1 MRANPRTMTSS
12 QKGKDMKTNRLC
24 SALFLAGA
32 LGMGIA
38 QSASAIDL
46 TFSGNFTND
55 NDVLKFSFALNEA
68 RTVTVFS
75 SSWLYPNAPAGQPLG
90 GFDPIL
96 SIWTSTGNLLS
107 QQDDG
112 ENVGSTLVNGVSFN
126 HGTWDSYY
134 SVTLGAGD
142 YYAVVTQYNNFA
154 IGTTLAA
161 GFQQDNNP
169 NFTFD
174 QGYGGA
180 TQDLFNGVWDDNDP
194 RTSYW
199 RFHLLNVDDA
209 FVVDVPEPASVA
221 LFGIGLFGLA
231 ALRRKNKS

>member
-1 MRANPRTMTSS
+1 M
-12 QKGKDMKTNRLC
+12 L
-24 SALFLAGA
+24 LAGVIG
-32 LGMGIA
+32 LGMA

-46 TFSGNFTND
+46 TFSGNFIND
-55 NDVLKFSFALNEA
+55 NDVLKFNFTLNQA

-75 SSWLYPNAPAGQPLG
+75 SSWLYANAPAGSPLG

-112 ENVGSTLVNGVSFN
+112 LNVGTTLVNGTPYD

-134 SVTLGAGD
+134 NVDLAAGS
-142 YYAVVTQYNNFA
+142 YFAVVTQYNNFA
-154 IGTTLAA
+154 NGSTLAQ

-174 QGYGGA
+174 GNFGGA
-180 TQDLFNGVWDDNDP
+180 TQDLFNGVWDSSDP
-194 RTSYW
+194 RSSFW

-209 FVVDVPEPASVA
+209 FVVDVPEPASLA

-231 ALRRKNKS
+231 ALRRRNKG

>member
-1 MRANPRTMTSS
+1 
-12 QKGKDMKTNRLC
+12 MKINKLR
-24 SALFLAGA
+24 SAMILAGLIG
-32 LGMGIA
+32 LGAA

-46 TFSGNFTND
+46 TFSGNFVND

-68 RTVTVFS
+68 KTIKVFS
-75 SSWLYPNAPAGQPLG
+75 SSWLYGNAPTGSPLG

-112 ENVGSTLVNGVSFN
+112 GVVGSTLVNGVSYN
-126 HGTWDSYY
+126 HSTYDSYY
-134 SVTLGAGD
+134 SVNLDAGN
-142 YYAVVTQYNNFA
+142 YFAVVTQFNNFA
-154 IGTTLAA
+154 NGTTLAA
-161 GFQQDNNP
+161 GFQRDDNP

-174 QGYGGA
+174 QNYGGR
-180 TQDLFNGVWDDNDP
+180 TQDLFNGVWDNNDP
-194 RTSYW
+194 RTSFW

-209 FVVDVPEPASVA
+209 FVVDVPEPASLA

-231 ALRRKNKS
+231 ALRRRNKV